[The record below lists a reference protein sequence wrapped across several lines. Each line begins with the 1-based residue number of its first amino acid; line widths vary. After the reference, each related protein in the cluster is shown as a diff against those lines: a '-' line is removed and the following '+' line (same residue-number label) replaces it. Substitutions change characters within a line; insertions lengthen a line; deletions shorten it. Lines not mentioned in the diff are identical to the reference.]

1 MLVVHAVL
9 LLCASVVK
17 CASGA
22 VLLLCASVVKCAGVV
37 QCCCCVL
44 V

>member
-1 MLVVHAVL
+1 MCWCGAVL

-22 VLLLCASVVKCAGVV
+22 VLLLCASVVKCASAV
-37 QCCCCVL
+37 QCAVVVC
-44 V
+44 

>member
-1 MLVVHAVL
+1 ML

-37 QCCCCVL
+37 QCAVVVC
-44 V
+44 